1 MEYQVTKPSF
11 VRVNWTQ
18 LAFTFAACFAACLL
32 AGGALYAIIYFINRK
47 PKTPDHG
54 NDTQAQQQRPIRE
67 KEIVEQV
74 KDPQDH
80 HEEKDRDEA
89 QNDQEKDSE
98 ETDEKEPVKQV
109 VQLNGQAKK
118 KPVIR

>member
-18 LAFTFAACFAACLL
+18 VAVTFAACFAACLL

-47 PKTPDHG
+47 PTVQNNG
-54 NDTQAQQQRPIRE
+54 NYTQAQQQRPIRE

-74 KDPQDH
+74 KDPQDN
-80 HEEKDRDEA
+80 HEEKSDQA
-89 QNDQEKDSE
+89 QNDQEKDHE
-98 ETDEKEPVKQV
+98 ETDKKEPVEQV
-109 VQLNGQAKK
+109 VQLNGQLKK
-118 KPVIR
+118 KPVKL